1 MGINPYQSHAT
12 TQRLYERAKAQQRQE
27 EAKRIASELEE
38 LANEKSTQAQSTNET
53 PKSLEEGLKVEVNWV
68 MVNGKM
74 TPIPKK

>member
-1 MGINPYQSHAT
+1 MGINPYQSHMRT
-12 TQRLYERAKAQQRQE
+12 LYERAKAQQRQE
-27 EAKRIASELEE
+27 EAKDSELKE